1 MTEAI
6 VATDTTRRP
15 HSGGHGA
22 AREPDE
28 PVVTSSRRIRRSPV
42 IVDDNS
48 SVTSHSSYH
57 IAQSPTDRPIWLEM
71 KRRHQANMEELHGK
85 LADVPRHWLFIRFL
99 NNSFFARRLMRS
111 GMLLSAALAGGVI
124 FYSAFVETWLDDH
137 KDSDE
142 YDDCHSLA
150 SFSNLI
156 YQTLPAAI
164 ILSLPGSGL
173 RAFEPFKRNAL
184 NARKA
189 ESKSDDASDNDAT
202 LEEEPASGSVATI
215 RRCFVFQL
223 CEVLAVFMLFFD
235 IGLVMYF
242 LYVLFIGALNSCGS
256 VATQIFTIGAAFCYF
271 GLFTVLYYFAR
282 YREHIKMQ
290 LGAFMENDQT
300 GDLRKYVDLRS
311 DKKLDTD
318 KKMLD
323 VIRTRL
329 YHATRRGDVH
339 ELREILEY
347 AKERGLMKGE
357 SGFPRT
363 FYATPKIRWKFF
375 ARSTENPVHIAAGL
389 GNIRALEIL
398 EEYGFD
404 LTVLDKVQRVVI
416 STGGF
421 FWHFIQVIVK
431 RPEGSDAESADS
443 IFHTNL
449 YTPLHCAVATGQLAA
464 VRWLL
469 ERGVPP
475 GTLAHSS
482 FRSNR
487 VPPLFLA
494 EHADIIRELLVHG
507 ADPLVIPDPGFMN
520 TMTPLQLAYVR
531 GNYAVAQEL
540 EEWGSD
546 VALTPFHLAAAHND
560 VAAVRKFIARKTDVD
575 CLGEMGYVG
584 VNRRTPLHWAA
595 ISGSSEAVDALL
607 EGGADPN
614 FQDVRGRSPLHWAAK
629 LNKLEV
635 VRSLLR
641 ANADPNLA
649 DGEFMTPLMCAASAL
664 DASREL
670 VSELTAAGGDI
681 GYQLPTTG
689 DTALHVAVRE
699 ENEASALAVLA
710 SGGDLMRMNNEGLR
724 PLDCT
729 ASTRTEYDYDESRY
743 RSQFHLLLDGVRDEV
758 EKHRYVTKQKNLSR
772 SRRLAHDSDGERSNR
787 GTMLHTFSA
796 TQLSQASDTW
806 PPSSSSNPNDWQEQQ
821 FVFFSHGDKHSA
833 FVRQL
838 SSQLSQAGIPCYSDP
853 NVSGRDFYTRIQVAQ
868 ETILRC
874 SCFVVLVSRQTV
886 GNELVRD
893 QLAFAEDKGRPIFP
907 VVLNDVDP
915 GLDKRYTL
923 VRSELFHFM
932 ANGMGFKP
940 SSNKLI
946 SELRRYCN
954 VIQPAGSVTGSET
967 EETRNLDS
975 IDGLEDNEVDLST
988 QLVEAGVACY
998 SDRNVS
1004 GQDFNTRIQIAQ
1016 ETILRCSC
1024 FVVLVSRQTMGNE
1037 LVRDQLAFAEDKSRP
1052 IFPIVLNDLNP
1063 GLDKRY
1069 SLVRSELFH
1078 FMANGMGFQASF
1090 DRLVGKLREQC
1101 DGDQHDGSYA
1111 SMTGRP
1117 NSQFRLHQRA

>member
-1 MTEAI
+1 
-6 VATDTTRRP
+6 
-15 HSGGHGA
+15 
-22 AREPDE
+22 
-28 PVVTSSRRIRRSPV
+28 
-42 IVDDNS
+42 
-48 SVTSHSSYH
+48 
-57 IAQSPTDRPIWLEM
+57 
-71 KRRHQANMEELHGK
+71 MEELHGK

-111 GMLLSAALAGGVI
+111 GMLLSAALVGGVI
-124 FYSAFVETWLDDH
+124 FHSAFIETWLDDNR
-137 KDSDE
+137 DLDD
-142 YDDCHSLA
+142 YDDCNSLA
-150 SFSNLI
+150 AFSNLI
-156 YQTLPAAI
+156 YQALPAAI

-173 RAFEPFKRNAL
+173 RAFEPFKRTAL
-184 NARKA
+184 NSRQPKGT
-189 ESKSDDASDNDAT
+189 SDNGSDSDAT
-202 LEEEPASGSVATI
+202 LEEEPQAASVATI
-215 RRCFVFQL
+215 RRSFVFQL

-235 IGLVMYF
+235 IGLVLYF
-242 LYVLFIGALNSCGS
+242 LYVLFIGALSSCGS

-290 LGAFMENDQT
+290 LGAFAENDQT
-300 GDLRKYVDLRS
+300 GDLRKDVDLRS
-311 DKKLDTD
+311 DKKLNTA
-318 KKMLD
+318 KKRLD
-323 VIRTRL
+323 VIQTRL
-329 YHATRRGDVH
+329 YHATRRGDVN
-339 ELREILEY
+339 EMREILEF
-347 AKERGLMKGE
+347 AKERGLMKSE
-357 SGFPRT
+357 IGFPRK
-363 FYATPKIRWKFF
+363 FYAPPKIRWKFF

-389 GNIRALEIL
+389 GNIRALELL
-398 EEYGFD
+398 EEFGFD
-404 LTVLDKVQRVVI
+404 LTVLDKVQRCVI

-421 FWHFIQVIVK
+421 FWHFIQLIVK

-449 YTPLHCAVATGQLAA
+449 HTPLHCAVATGQLGA

-475 GTLAHSS
+475 STLTKAS

-487 VPPLFLA
+487 IPPLFLA
-494 EHADIIRELLVHG
+494 EHADIARELLLHG

-520 TMTPLQLAYVR
+520 TLTPLQLAYVR
-531 GNYAVAQEL
+531 GNYAVAHEL

-546 VALTPFHLAAAHND
+546 VALTPFHLAAARND
-560 VAAVRKFIARKTDVD
+560 VAAIRKFIARKTDVD

-595 ISGSSEAVDALL
+595 ISGATDAVDALL

-729 ASTRTEYDYDESRY
+729 ASTRLLFELKRAAGQRDVMISYTHSHLAFARKLRQSLEEANVTTWLDLMDPSGIGGGAVWREEIARGITNASVVLCILTEDYASSEWCLKELALAKQVGTPILAVSTEGAIVDENLQVYLYTRQIVPFEPAIVGLRRDGGRIDYDYDETRY
-743 RSQFHLLLDGVRDEV
+743 RSQFYLLLDGVRDEV
-758 EKHRYVTKQKNLSR
+758 EKHRFSTRQKNVASSRLSA
-772 SRRLAHDSDGERSNR
+772 LIGDDGAAVRSNR
-787 GTMLHTFSA
+787 GTMMHTLSA
-796 TQLSQASDTW
+796 TDLSQASDAWNSTASS
-806 PPSSSSNPNDWQEQQ
+806 PSDWQEQL
-821 FVFFSHGDKHSA
+821 FVFLSHGDKHTA

-838 SSQLSQAGIPCYSDP
+838 SFQLSQAGIPCYSDQ
-853 NVSGRDFYTRIQVAQ
+853 NVTGQDFYTRIQVAQ

-874 SCFVVLVSRQTV
+874 SCFVVLVSRQTMA
-886 GNELVRD
+886 NELVRD

-907 VVLNDVDP
+907 VVLNDLEP

-932 ANGMGFKP
+932 ANGMGLKS

-946 SELRRYCN
+946 NELRRYCN
-954 VIQPAGSVTGSET
+954 AIQPAGSVTGSET

-975 IDGLEDNEVDLST
+975 IDGLEDDQVDLSST
-988 QLVEAGVACY
+988 C
-998 SDRNVS
+998 
-1004 GQDFNTRIQIAQ
+1004 
-1016 ETILRCSC
+1016 
-1024 FVVLVSRQTMGNE
+1024 
-1037 LVRDQLAFAEDKSRP
+1037 VR
-1052 IFPIVLNDLNP
+1052 
-1063 GLDKRY
+1063 
-1069 SLVRSELFH
+1069 
-1078 FMANGMGFQASF
+1078 M
-1090 DRLVGKLREQC
+1090 
-1101 DGDQHDGSYA
+1101 
-1111 SMTGRP
+1111 
-1117 NSQFRLHQRA
+1117 

>member
-1 MTEAI
+1 
-6 VATDTTRRP
+6 
-15 HSGGHGA
+15 
-22 AREPDE
+22 
-28 PVVTSSRRIRRSPV
+28 
-42 IVDDNS
+42 
-48 SVTSHSSYH
+48 
-57 IAQSPTDRPIWLEM
+57 M
-71 KRRHQANMEELHGK
+71 KHHYQNVKSLHGK
-85 LADVPRHWLFIRFL
+85 LSEVPRHWLWLRFL

-111 GMLLSAALAGGVI
+111 GLQLSVGLAVGVI
-124 FYSAFVETWLDDH
+124 FNNIFVQPNLDTYEEENPDLYDECLTLVGFSAV
-137 KDSDE
+137 
-142 YDDCHSLA
+142 
-150 SFSNLI
+150 I

-164 ILSLPGSGL
+164 VLSLPGSGL
-173 RAFEPFKRNAL
+173 RFFEPFKRT
-184 NARKA
+184 
-189 ESKSDDASDNDAT
+189 SPSSGQDT
-202 LEEEPASGSVATI
+202 VEEGGPDPTNMTKV
-215 RRCFVFQL
+215 RRRFVFQL
-223 CEVLAVFMLFFD
+223 CEVLAVCMLLFD
-235 IGLVMYF
+235 FCLVAYF
-242 LYVLFIGALNSCGS
+242 LRVLFTGAIDSCGS
-256 VATQIFTIGAAFCYF
+256 ISTRVFALGAAFCYAGF
-271 GLFTVLYYFAR
+271 FVVIYYFAR

-290 LGAFMENDQT
+290 LGAFQEADQT
-300 GDLRKYVDLRS
+300 GDVRKYVDLRS
-311 DKKLDTD
+311 DQKLNTTA
-318 KKMLD
+318 KLLG
-323 VIRTRL
+323 VVRVRL
-329 YHATRRGDVH
+329 YYATRRGDL
-339 ELREILEY
+339 EEMREILEF
-347 AKERGLMKGE
+347 AKAKGLTDV
-357 SGFPRT
+357 GFPDKV
-363 FYATPKIRWKFF
+363 YAAPKIRWKFF
-375 ARSTENPVHIAAGL
+375 ARSRENPVHVAALL
-389 GNIRALEIL
+389 GNTRALELL
-398 EEYGFD
+398 EEYGFSMEE
-404 LTVLDKVQRVVI
+404 LDKVRRVVV

-421 FWHFIQVIVK
+421 FWHFVQLIVK
-431 RPEGSDAESADS
+431 RPQGSNEDTAVSV
-443 IFHTNL
+443 FHTSL
-449 YTPLHCAVATGQLAA
+449 VTPLHCAVSTGQFET

-469 ERGVPP
+469 AQGVSP
-475 GTLAHSS
+475 GTLAQAS

-772 SRRLAHDSDGERSNR
+772 SRRLAHDSDGERSNQ
-787 GTMLHTFSA
+787 GTMLQTLSDM
-796 TQLSQASDTW
+796 QLSTASWDPNSTNTT
-806 PPSSSSNPNDWQEQQ
+806 NPDDMNECQ
-821 FVFFSHGDKHSA
+821 FVFLSHGDKHSA
-833 FVRQL
+833 FVQQFAAQL
-838 SSQLSQAGIPCYSDP
+838 LEAGIPCYSDQ
-853 NVSGRDFYTRIQVAQ
+853 NVSGRDFYTRIQASQ
-868 ETILRC
+868 QAILRC
-874 SCFVVLVSRQTV
+874 SCFVVLVSRQTIR
-886 GNELVRD
+886 NELVRD

-940 SSNKLI
+940 SFDTLVRA
-946 SELRRYCN
+946 LRLHGTFTDG
-954 VIQPAGSVTGSET
+954 VLGSTPGSEASQ
-967 EETRNLDS
+967 TRNLDS
-975 IDGLEDNEVDLST
+975 IEGLEDNQLNLS
-988 QLVEAGVACY
+988 G
-998 SDRNVS
+998 
-1004 GQDFNTRIQIAQ
+1004 TR
-1016 ETILRCSC
+1016 
-1024 FVVLVSRQTMGNE
+1024 
-1037 LVRDQLAFAEDKSRP
+1037 VR
-1052 IFPIVLNDLNP
+1052 
-1063 GLDKRY
+1063 
-1069 SLVRSELFH
+1069 
-1078 FMANGMGFQASF
+1078 M
-1090 DRLVGKLREQC
+1090 
-1101 DGDQHDGSYA
+1101 
-1111 SMTGRP
+1111 
-1117 NSQFRLHQRA
+1117 